1 MEQLVG
7 DEGEYVIDAPPVG
20 GIALVFVVPEGW
32 GGALLGLTL
41 SCGTVHPLRAVLEG
55 QECAPKKVYREYR
68 LVEPSTLINL
78 LDLDIPRPCFLHV
91 DAVASLLLGSQIK
104 RAALV
109 IGVPE
114 ASGPVVVGLPHSIY
128 RPLYLE

>member
-1 MEQLVG
+1 MEQPV
-7 DEGEYVIDAPPVG
+7 EEYVVDAPPVE

-41 SCGTVHPLRAVLEG
+41 LCGTTHPLRAILEG

-78 LDLDIPRPCFLHV
+78 LDIDIPRPCFLHV
-91 DAVASLLLGSQIK
+91 DAVASLRSQTK
-104 RAALV
+104 RATLV
-109 IGVPE
+109 VGVPGTPIE
-114 ASGPVVVGLPHSIY
+114 PVVVGLSHSIY
-128 RPLYLE
+128 KPLYLE